1 MKENTTDDLIAIDTG
16 SCVHLITQ
24 KDWIVDFQ
32 PIDSTTA
39 KPLYYGVGDTRET
52 NSIAIEGEGK
62 IYIKVK
68 KNLISPTNVLF
79 APGIKG
85 SILSADKLVE
95 ELDMSL
101 DSNYNQM
108 VFEDRSE
115 NITKDNH
122 TVWISASKIV
132 VAPPKKVKKAYKG
145 NNNKI
150 KSVRVV
156 KPKIT
161 DLEAHLRL
169 NHIPLEVIRQSIEHG
184 IFEDVEDLEI
194 PDTKHKLRCPIC
206 TSRKMTR
213 RYHYVGSMSHC
224 NMQKI
229 PGTSWSLDTFGP
241 GMPAGYPKYV
251 LVMVNNVSRYM
262 IVSTHVTKDATIIIN
277 QIEKNIRQI
286 HTWFGRKVM
295 DLLSDRGTEFCNEN
309 MKALEFKIGFI
320 HKKASPQDH
329 CRPAERAIQT
339 IETDIR
345 TVLLQSGVSIKY
357 WSYAAQSS
365 VYTGNCTYNKKIKD
379 AAVKIVSK
387 YPVKVVS
394 RSFLVVQPLS
404 GSRQVI
410 N

>member
-1 MKENTTDDLIAIDTG
+1 MKT
-16 SCVHLITQ
+16 S
-24 KDWIVDFQ
+24 
-32 PIDSTTA
+32 S
-39 KPLYYGVGDTRET
+39 R
-52 NSIAIEGEGK
+52 
-62 IYIKVK
+62 
-68 KNLISPTNVLF
+68 
-79 APGIKG
+79 
-85 SILSADKLVE
+85 
-95 ELDMSL
+95 
-101 DSNYNQM
+101 
-108 VFEDRSE
+108 R
-115 NITKDNH
+115 
-122 TVWISASKIV
+122 
-132 VAPPKKVKKAYKG
+132 
-145 NNNKI
+145 I
-150 KSVRVV
+150 KSVLKKKSDIEPVGAGR
-156 KPKIT
+156 PKVT
-161 DLEAHLRL
+161 DLEAHLCL
-169 NHIPLEVIRQSIEHG
+169 NHIPLEVIRQSVEHG
-184 IFEDVEDLEI
+184 IFEDVEELEV
-194 PDTKHKLRCPIC
+194 PNMKHKLWCSIC
-206 TSRKMTR
+206 TSGKMTR
-213 RYHYVGSMSHC
+213 HYHYAGSMSHY
-224 NMQKI
+224 NMQKA
-229 PGTSWSLDTFGP
+229 PGSSWSLDTFGP

-309 MKALEFKIGFI
+309 MKALEFKVGFI